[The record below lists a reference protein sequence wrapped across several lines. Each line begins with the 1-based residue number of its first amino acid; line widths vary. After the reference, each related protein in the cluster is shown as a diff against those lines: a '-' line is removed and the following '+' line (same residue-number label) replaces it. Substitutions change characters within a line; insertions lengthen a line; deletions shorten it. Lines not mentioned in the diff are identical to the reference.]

1 MANEAHCKYLG
12 AHLHSEYS
20 WRTKIGDH
28 FKQNKAIRSNVH
40 NKINFHITTWCRAYI
55 ICEGAKQWYV
65 CLHWN
70 RYWQQT
76 PINRDIKRRRTVPR
90 IKDCKHV
97 QKRLLQMTT
106 PLRSYPW
113 RLVQVPRA
121 ARIRLFCPCSQFCCP
136 CSSPAG
142 EHSDI
147 VGDTR
152 IMILV
157 IDDTEAL
164 NDDYEDNKST
174 LMTIIW
180 WYPSPHRWTWW
191 WW

>member
-1 MANEAHCKYLG
+1 M
-12 AHLHSEYS
+12 
-20 WRTKIGDH
+20 
-28 FKQNKAIRSNVH
+28 
-40 NKINFHITTWCRAYI
+40 
-55 ICEGAKQWYV
+55 CEGAKQWYV

-76 PINRDIKRRRTVPR
+76 PINRDIKRRSTVPW

-97 QKRLLQMTT
+97 QKRLLKMTMS
-106 PLRSYPW
+106 LRSYPW

-147 VGDTR
+147 VLDMMVMMMKMAMMIAHHTVGHNGD
-152 IMILV
+152 
-157 IDDTEAL
+157 DDDPFKGRPRDKPDKE
-164 NDDYEDNKST
+164 
-174 LMTIIW
+174 
-180 WYPSPHRWTWW
+180 SPEEKVLLACA
-191 WW
+191 